1 MGDFTMPSLGAD
13 MESGTLT
20 QWLVKVGD
28 PVHRGDIVAVVDT
41 EKSTIEIEIF
51 ENGVVGELLVEE
63 GENVPVGAVLARVNA
78 TDGAA
83 SPTLAPPMAPVV
95 ALAAAP
101 VAAPEPGP
109 SLTEPTPG
117 PRLEPP
123 PVAVRPGRDGFEPTL
138 HSPVIRHLAEHLG
151 VDLASVAGSGPGGE
165 VTRADVEQASRAPT
179 APKPASPLARRLA
192 GERGIDLAG
201 LTGTGP
207 GGAVVERDL
216 PSAKTPAGGT
226 VTPSAPA
233 PQRQETLRRAIGS
246 LMARTKREIPHYYL
260 STTIDAGAATA
271 WLTEANLSRS
281 IQERLVLPA
290 LLVKA
295 AAVAVAKVPEVN
307 GFFADGEF
315 LASEAVH
322 VGVAISLRSGGVIAP
337 AIHDANRLSLDE
349 LMAKLNDLVR
359 RARAGVLR
367 SSEMSDPTI
376 TVTNLGDL
384 GVESVF
390 GVIYPPQVAIVGF
403 GAVTERPVAKGGLV
417 GARPCLTATL
427 SADHRVSDGHRGG
440 RYLAYIDTLL
450 QEPQKL

>member
-1 MGDFTMPSLGAD
+1 MPSLGAD

-20 QWLVKVGD
+20 QWLVKPGD
-28 PVHRGDIVAVVDT
+28 PVRRGDIVAVVDT

-51 ENGVVGELLVEE
+51 ENGVVGELLVNE
-63 GENVPVGAVLARVNA
+63 GESVPVGAVLARVNA
-78 TDGAA
+78 PDGAPIPA
-83 SPTLAPPMAPVV
+83 AAVSTAPPP
-95 ALAAAP
+95 
-101 VAAPEPGP
+101 PEPAPALIGAA
-109 SLTEPTPG
+109 T
-117 PRLEPP
+117 P
-123 PVAVRPGRDGFEPTL
+123 PVLEQVGEALPRGGDGFSPVS

-151 VDLASVAGSGPGGE
+151 VDLASLAGSGPGGE
-165 VTRADVEQASRAPT
+165 VTRADVERASRPPSG
-179 APKPASPLARRLA
+179 PKRASPLARRLA
-192 GERGIDLAG
+192 GELGIDLAG

-216 PSAKTPAGGT
+216 LVTGTRPPAAAAAPTAAPSTS
-226 VTPSAPA
+226 V
-233 PQRQETLRRAIGS
+233 PQRQESLRRAIGS
-246 LMARTKREIPHYYL
+246 LMARSKREIPHYYL
-260 STTIDAGAATA
+260 STTIDVDAAAA

-281 IQERLVLPA
+281 VKERLVLPA
-290 LLVKA
+290 LLIKA
-295 AAVAVAKVPEVN
+295 AALAVAKVPEVN
-307 GFFADGEF
+307 GFFTDGGF
-315 LASEAVH
+315 TASEAVH

-337 AIHDANRLSLDE
+337 AVHDANRLSLDE

-403 GAVTERPVAKGGLV
+403 GAVTERPVARDGLL
-417 GARPCLTATL
+417 GARRCLTATL

-440 RYLAYIDTLL
+440 RYLAHIDTLL
-450 QEPQKL
+450 QEPEKL